1 MCHSRDFPS
10 GVVFR
15 ILCSMAFGF
24 SHCPLLEGIRI
35 AAKRHAPLED
45 EPKAYALPSRISRM
59 QMSGTLAAEKRS
71 TSTGIRALDD
81 AIGSCICYAPGE
93 RNVWRFRHTREQ
105 CTSHFAQKG
114 TYRCRHVPFYV
125 ELLANQNPAFLP
137 HGNPIPKPCEQIGIA
152 ARFAHHAH
160 KLIER
165 FTVGGGAQHRS
176 NRAQAFN
183 FRFA

>member
-1 MCHSRDFPS
+1 M
-10 GVVFR
+10 V
-15 ILCSMAFGF
+15 
-24 SHCPLLEGIRI
+24 
-35 AAKRHAPLED
+35 AAKRHAPWEDGHTRSLAASAECKSLE
-45 EPKAYALPSRISRM
+45 R
-59 QMSGTLAAEKRS
+59 LAAEKRS
-71 TSTGIRALDD
+71 KGYRHKGLSRYRKLMHLRCPRQANRLSIPAYPRAIHTAFRAKKGRTDTGTSL
-81 AIGSCICYAPGE
+81 
-93 RNVWRFRHTREQ
+93 
-105 CTSHFAQKG
+105 
-114 TYRCRHVPFYV
+114 FYV
-125 ELLANQNPAFLP
+125 ALLANQNPAFLP